1 MQSTSAVRQPETPN
15 PKANKSSSTESVKMT
30 IPVKKKNLKGPRIS
44 MFNSTKVLAG
54 MAYERLGLV
63 SFFFIR

>member
-15 PKANKSSSTESVKMT
+15 PKTNKSSSTESVKMT
-30 IPVKKKNLKGPRIS
+30 IPVMKKNLKGPRIS
-44 MFNSTKVLAG
+44 TFNSIKVLAG